1 MAEMNRNLES
11 SILLDES
18 YLRFTEVLKAATS
31 NIRRNAGEA
40 SGFLLDD
47 PSQETITLIL
57 QLCEKMNRLV
67 DGSQETVKNH
77 LRKAQATLT
86 AYNTLL

>member
-40 SGFLLDD
+40 SGFLLDE
-47 PSQETITLIL
+47 PSQETISLIL
-57 QLCEKMNRLV
+57 QLCKKINRLA
-67 DGSQETVKNH
+67 DSSQEAVKNH
-77 LRKAQATLT
+77 HRKAQATLI
-86 AYNTLL
+86 AYKTLL